1 MRENGGFI
9 HARLC
14 KDNPSRIARMYLIHV
29 LGAVFTRRVQRPLVS
44 YLESIVSYLE
54 SIASYLESIA
64 SYLLPLVL
72 VSMLLVSEHACSH
85 L

>member
-1 MRENGGFI
+1 
-9 HARLC
+9 
-14 KDNPSRIARMYLIHV
+14 MYLIHV

-54 SIASYLESIA
+54 SIASYL
-64 SYLLPLVL
+64 LPLVL